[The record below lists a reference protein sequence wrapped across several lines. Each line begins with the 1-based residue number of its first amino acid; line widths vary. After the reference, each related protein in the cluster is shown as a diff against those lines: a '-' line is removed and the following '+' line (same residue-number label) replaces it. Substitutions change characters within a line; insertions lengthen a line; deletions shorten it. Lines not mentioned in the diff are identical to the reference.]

1 MTKRYEFV
9 CLFKVQW
16 RSSVARRYYN
26 HPTPPQEKAS
36 CWFSIHLSRLF
47 IIFSLVGLIPLTRLL
62 SPYPESKIF
71 IIPVRVEECKPSHL
85 KLHEINWVDLFPSY
99 EEGITKLLFVFNP
112 KQTTPIRLPS
122 LNSTS
127 ASFQFEE
134 RPTLDI
140 QVYPPGGE
148 NYIKTH
154 AVIDPS
160 ADISLVGETFL
171 ESLGTKLPY
180 SFIVVNSASNE
191 FMQVRVYYL
200 DLALGGIR
208 LGSHQVLAGNGE
220 ITLIGWDILKD
231 FVILIDGPDKIVKI
245 WQKDN
250 SSS

>member
-1 MTKRYEFV
+1 M
-9 CLFKVQW
+9 
-16 RSSVARRYYN
+16 
-26 HPTPPQEKAS
+26 
-36 CWFSIHLSRLF
+36 
-47 IIFSLVGLIPLTRLL
+47 TRLL